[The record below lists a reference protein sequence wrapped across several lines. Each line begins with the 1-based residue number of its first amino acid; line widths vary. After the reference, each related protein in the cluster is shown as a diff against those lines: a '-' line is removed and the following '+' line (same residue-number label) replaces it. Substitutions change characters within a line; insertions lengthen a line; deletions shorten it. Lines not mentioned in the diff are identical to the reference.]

1 MEEVDVTPYSI
12 RPLGQVRDSFIVAAS
27 DEGLWLIDQHVAH
40 ERILYE
46 KFRKEFAE
54 KSIQAQPLLIPEVL
68 DLTPAQAATFEQIR
82 DELETIGFGLG
93 QLSGRSIAINALPA
107 DIPVTEGRA
116 LILEIL
122 EVAEKEKRAG
132 SVEKLRDEI
141 AASMACRAAIK
152 INTPLT
158 EEKMR
163 WLIQELFRTHVPT
176 NCPHGRP
183 IVIKLTTREIERLFK
198 R

>member
-1 MEEVDVTPYSI
+1 M
-12 RPLGQVRDSFIVAAS
+12 RPTKLMDLA
-27 DEGLWLIDQHVAH
+27 GLLSHFLI
-40 ERILYE
+40 
-46 KFRKEFAE
+46 
-54 KSIQAQPLLIPEVL
+54 
-68 DLTPAQAATFEQIR
+68 
-82 DELETIGFGLG
+82 GGG
-93 QLSGRSIAINALPA
+93 QLSDRSIAINALPA

-141 AASMACRAAIK
+141 TASMACRAAIK

-163 WLIQELFRTHVPT
+163 WLIQELFQTNVPT